1 MCVKHMPGGFS
12 SEKIT
17 CSKDKNKFSCGETE
31 EDRICEDFVK
41 APLDELECSYEAN
54 FGRDH

>member
-1 MCVKHMPGGFS
+1 MPGGFS

-17 CSKDKNKFSCGETE
+17 CSKDKNKFSYGETE

-54 FGRDH
+54 FGHVIIKN